1 MALVF
6 LASVPVP
13 ELPVC
18 SRPGVGYTGEVLTPL
33 HHSKC
38 LWLEEAQEHLPG
50 SGSQSQEQ
58 VMLSPGSEEPW
69 EGSRVDSS

>member
-6 LASVPVP
+6 LASAPVP

-33 HHSKC
+33 HHPKC